1 MLNSIFEKLHF
12 TANSN
17 IFLKVKL
24 PNMTDWHI
32 LPGFKIDVLIA
43 CRRLLVSPQN
53 VECSSRDSASGDLQK
68 FAAVLT
74 LSTPQISQ
82 PCKIIT
88 LSLNCNQNLH
98 APAP

>member
-12 TANSN
+12 TANSRPN

-32 LPGFKIDVLIA
+32 LPGFKIDV
-43 CRRLLVSPQN
+43 
-53 VECSSRDSASGDLQK
+53 ECSSRDSASGDLQK
-68 FAAVLT
+68 FAAVLI

-82 PCKIIT
+82 PC
-88 LSLNCNQNLH
+88 NQN
-98 APAP
+98 